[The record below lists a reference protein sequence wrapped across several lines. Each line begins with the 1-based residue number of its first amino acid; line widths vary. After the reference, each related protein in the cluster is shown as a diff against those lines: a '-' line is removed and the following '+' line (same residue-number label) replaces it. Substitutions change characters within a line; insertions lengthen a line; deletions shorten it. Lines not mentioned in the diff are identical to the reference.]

1 MCSEK
6 GGGIFIGLGLGFQRV
21 QEEVE
26 DKKRLCHWVL
36 EMKVG
41 IELWHKLARLWKCQA
56 IVHRFGKWSKE
67 GSEISL
73 ERVAIF
79 RNPR

>member
-26 DKKRLCHWVL
+26 DKKRLCGWVL

-41 IELWHKLARLWKCQA
+41 IELWHKFARLWKC
-56 IVHRFGKWSKE
+56 
-67 GSEISL
+67 
-73 ERVAIF
+73 
-79 RNPR
+79 